1 MNRQSVKTQR
11 DSRSHISF
19 KIQKSKKITPKNSKV
34 EKRVFETRIRIGN
47 QSKLSEL
54 AATTLLQYKKNEK
67 QTKNR
72 LSKLESESKSSQDK
86 TR

>member
-19 KIQKSKKITPKNSKV
+19 KIQKSKKITPKNSTV

-47 QSKLSEL
+47 QSKLSEIVVP
-54 AATTLLQYKKNEK
+54 THNFKIKRKKE
-67 QTKNR
+67 NR
-72 LSKLESESKSSQDK
+72 ETAFRNTNQNQN
-86 TR
+86 